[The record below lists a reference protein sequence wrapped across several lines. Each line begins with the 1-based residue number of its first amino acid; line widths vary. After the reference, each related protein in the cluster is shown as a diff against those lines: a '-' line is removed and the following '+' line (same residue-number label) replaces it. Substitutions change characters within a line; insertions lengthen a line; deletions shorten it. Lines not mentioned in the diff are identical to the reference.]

1 MLSTFEVDG
10 VPAVAAKRSG
20 PLTAGLVFRVGR
32 ADETLATA
40 GITHL
45 VEHLALHRFGVGEHH
60 FNGATGADHT
70 YFEMAGSEA
79 EVVAFLAG
87 VCASLGDLPME
98 RLETEKSVL
107 RTEESRR
114 GGGGLLARHRYGAQ
128 GYGLTDFL
136 ELGVPRLGPAEVAHW
151 ARTWFTRE
159 NAALWVAGE
168 RVPAGL
174 RLPLPPGVRRPVPPR
189 PAILATGPACF
200 SYGEGG
206 VAFSTTVRPGA
217 GAQVFAKVLEREL
230 FRALRQEGGYSYQAA
245 TSYQLRGDGLA

>member
-107 RTEESRR
+107 RTEEARR
-114 GGGGLLARHRYGAQ
+114 GGGGLLSRHRYGAQ
-128 GYGLTDFL
+128 GYGLTDYL

-159 NAALWVAGE
+159 T
-168 RVPAGL
+168 
-174 RLPLPPGVRRPVPPR
+174 RPS
-189 PAILATGPACF
+189 G
-200 SYGEGG
+200 
-206 VAFSTTVRPGA
+206 
-217 GAQVFAKVLEREL
+217 
-230 FRALRQEGGYSYQAA
+230 
-245 TSYQLRGDGLA
+245 